1 MRLIERHLQLAVCVT
16 WLMVLTGSILLDPKG
31 TGATAHGNRLKRVKR
46 IIGGQALTDGMF
58 PWLVSLRGHVP
69 IKYFHW
75 FAVHYDEVYCGG
87 SIINKRWILTA
98 AHCFSVP
105 NFQTRLLR
113 NPKNWYI
120 KAGSVK
126 LSFTFGERLCATYNR
141 IVGQHNVKCWYTNV
155 EKIVTH
161 PDFIIDDNWKN
172 DIALVKLNRDL
183 PLSSLDRTIA
193 AVKLPFNDPTMW
205 PAPGSNCS
213 VQGWGCTSFD
223 SSLIQIAR
231 NVDLPALD
239 DSQCTKS
246 SDSSVGRTR
255 LCAGYRLSSKGL
267 CKGDSGSPLV
277 CRDTVGEW
285 RQAGIASFTS
295 STSPG
300 DVPGVFTRVSAYM
313 DWINRTIASN

>member
-1 MRLIERHLQLAVCVT
+1 
-16 WLMVLTGSILLDPKG
+16 MVLTGSLLVDPKVLDISS
-31 TGATAHGNRLKRVKR
+31 ATVHDIRLKRVKR
-46 IIGGQALTDGMF
+46 IIGGQELTDGQF

-69 IKYFHW
+69 AKYFHW

-98 AHCFSVP
+98 AHCFNVP
-105 NFQTRLLR
+105 NIQARPLK
-113 NPKNWYI
+113 NPKNWYV
-120 KAGSVK
+120 KAAGVK

-141 IVGQHNVKCWYTNV
+141 IIGHHNVKCWYTNV

-161 PDFIIDDNWKN
+161 PDFIIDDSWKN
-172 DIALVKLNRDL
+172 DIALVKLSTDL
-183 PLSSLDRTIA
+183 PLSPLDQSIGT
-193 AVKLPFNDPTMW
+193 VKLPVNDPTW

-213 VQGWGCTSFD
+213 VQGWGCTSYD
-223 SSLIQIAR
+223 SSVIQIAR
-231 NVDLPALD
+231 SVDLPALD
-239 DSQCTKS
+239 DSQCTKT

-255 LCAGYRLSSKGL
+255 LCAGYKLSSKGL

-295 STSPG
+295 ATSPG

-313 DWINRTIASN
+313 DWINKTITSN